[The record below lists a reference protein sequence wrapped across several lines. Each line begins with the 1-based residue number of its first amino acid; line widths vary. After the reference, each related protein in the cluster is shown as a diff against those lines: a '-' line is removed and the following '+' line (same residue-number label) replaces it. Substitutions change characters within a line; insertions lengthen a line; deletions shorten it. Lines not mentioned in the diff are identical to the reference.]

1 MIVLFK
7 TNLEKNNKYKI
18 LRNFS
23 DKNRK
28 TLYRIYIS
36 KQRFRSKKIYKGAK
50 SILQSDLG
58 QLGIRKGE
66 EVKDQF
72 SENEIK
78 KMKKRLIDFQKRMDA

>member
-28 TLYRIYIS
+28 TLYKIYIS
-36 KQRFRSKKIYKGAK
+36 KQRFRSKKYTKELNQDYNLIWGNWVK
-50 SILQSDLG
+50 
-58 QLGIRKGE
+58 E
-66 EVKDQF
+66 EVKKLKINSQ
-72 SENEIK
+72 
-78 KMKKRLIDFQKRMDA
+78 KMRLRK